1 MTMTNSCD
9 ENQAGGARLLMAM
22 ELGRRQWKLG
32 FTTGVGQRSRRRTMA
47 TDAWRR
53 LPDEIA
59 AAKARFGLPADAPVT
74 SCYEAGQ
81 EAFWV
86 HRYLSTIGVANL
98 VVDSSSIEVNR
109 RKRRAKTDGVDVEK
123 LLALLVR
130 FVGGERSALRAVRVP
145 SEPDEQGRQL
155 HRELFSLKRD
165 RTRAT
170 NRITSLLVTQGIRVK
185 VRTDFQS
192 RLDRL
197 VRWDGEALPVTLRA
211 RIEREWEKVALLMA
225 QIKALEGTRR
235 EAIRHSAEPA
245 LALVRRLLELRGI
258 GENAAW
264 LFVMELFAW
273 RQLKNRRQ
281 VGAITGLVPTP
292 YQSGTLDREQGISK
306 AGNEAIR
313 AIAIQI
319 AWIWVAY
326 QPDSALTKWY
336 VTRFADGGPRA
347 RKIGIVAVARRLM
360 IDLWRY
366 LDAGVVPEGA
376 VFKPASAG

>member
-1 MTMTNSCD
+1 MTQNNPSG
-9 ENQAGGARLLMAM
+9 ENYSGGARLLMAM

-47 TDAWRR
+47 MDAWRR

-59 AAKARFGLPADAPVT
+59 AAKARFGLPADTPVT

-81 EAFWV
+81 EGFWV
-86 HRYLSTIGVANL
+86 HRYLTTIGVANL

-123 LLALLVR
+123 LLALLLR
-130 FVGGERSALRAVRVP
+130 FVGGERAALRAVRVP
-145 SEPDEQGRQL
+145 SEADEHGRQL
-155 HRELFSLKRD
+155 HRELFTLKRD
-165 RTRAT
+165 RTRVT
-170 NRITSLLVTQGIRVK
+170 NRITGLLVTQGIRVK
-185 VRTDFQS
+185 VRTDFRS
-192 RLDRL
+192 RRDRL
-197 VRWDGEALPVTLRA
+197 VRWDGETLPAALRT
-211 RIEREWEKVALLMA
+211 RIEREWEKVELLA
-225 QIKALEGTRR
+225 TQIKTLEGARR
-235 EAIRHSAEPA
+235 EAIRHSDEHA
-245 LALVRRLLELRGI
+245 LTLVRRLLELRGI
-258 GENAAW
+258 GDNAAW

-273 RQLKNRRQ
+273 RDLKNRRQ
-281 VGAITGLVPTP
+281 VGAITGLIPTP

-319 AWIWVAY
+319 AWIWVTY
-326 QPDSALTKWY
+326 QTESALTKWY
-336 VTRFADGGPRA
+336 VARFADGGPRA

-366 LDAGVVPEGA
+366 LNAGVVPEGA
-376 VFKPASAG
+376 VFKPTSAG